1 MEEALPELRVA
12 DENMTSP
19 HVAHYIH
26 PYAAKIAPEVAR
38 QAILDY
44 SSAGEL
50 VLDPMAG
57 SGTVALEAALLKRR
71 SIAIDL
77 DPLAVLIA
85 RVKTLPLNG
94 QAVNALLDLECA
106 VWQVNEPLTSSLLD
120 INFWFDR
127 DVAVDLTRIRY
138 ALSRMRSPELRLLGA
153 IAMSSMV
160 VAKGTGSVANAR
172 DVAHSRAHRYKTPRV
187 KRPDVME
194 IWPRRVKKLAR
205 ILQGLE
211 LECQLIPAV
220 ALADARRLPIASDS
234 VDLVVTS
241 PPYFNAIDYPRA
253 HKFSLAWLQGLF
265 NALHIDYCTVS
276 GELVGSVRARVPTSS
291 GLDKS
296 WLRSSATAHTTLRS
310 LTGSLQ
316 RAFECYVD
324 DIDKVVR
331 EISRV
336 LKRGR
341 HAFIVVADSSAR
353 GMGVRNHVV
362 MLELASSHGLEVEIV
377 GHREIDPSRRQ
388 MPIKGGLSGRIKREE
403 LLLLRKA

>member
-1 MEEALPELRVA
+1 MLG
-12 DENMTSP
+12 P
-19 HVAHYIH
+19 HKAHYIH
-26 PYAAKIAPEVAR
+26 PYAAKIAPELAR
-38 QAILDY
+38 QAILDF
-44 SSAGEL
+44 SREGEL

-57 SGTVALEAALLKRR
+57 SGTVALEAALLERR
-71 SIAIDL
+71 SMAIDL

-85 RVKTLPLNG
+85 RLKTLPLNG

-106 VWQVNEPLTSSLLD
+106 VWQVNEPLSSSLLD
-120 INFWFDR
+120 VNFWFDR

-172 DVAHSRAHRYKTPRV
+172 DVAHSRAHRYKAPRV

-205 ILQGLE
+205 ILQGLD
-211 LECQLIPAV
+211 LESQLVPAV

-265 NALHIDYCTVS
+265 NALHIDYWTVS
-276 GELVGSVRARVPTSS
+276 GELVGSVRARVPACS

-296 WLRSSATAHTTLRS
+296 WLTSSAAAHATLRS
-310 LTGSLQ
+310 LTGNLQ
-316 RAFECYVD
+316 RAFECYAD

-353 GMGVRNHVV
+353 GIGVRNHVV

>member
-1 MEEALPELRVA
+1 MLG
-12 DENMTSP
+12 P
-19 HVAHYIH
+19 HQAHYIH
-26 PYAAKIAPEVAR
+26 PYAAKIAPELAR

-44 SSAGEL
+44 SCAGEL

-71 SIAIDL
+71 SVAIDL
-77 DPLAVLIA
+77 DPLAVLIT

-94 QAVNALLDLECA
+94 QAVNTLLDLECA
-106 VWQVNEPLTSSLLD
+106 VWQVDEPLSSSLLD
-120 INFWFDR
+120 VNFWFDR

-138 ALSRMRSPELRLLGA
+138 ALSRIRSPELRLLGA

-172 DVAHSRAHRYKTPRV
+172 DVAHSRAHRYKAPRV

-211 LECQLIPAV
+211 LGCQLVPAV

-296 WLRSSATAHTTLRS
+296 WLRSSATADATLRS
-310 LTGSLQ
+310 LTGNLQ

-341 HAFIVVADSSAR
+341 HAFIVVADSRAR
-353 GMGVRNHVV
+353 GIGVRNHVV
-362 MLELASSHGLEVEIV
+362 VLELASSHGLEVEIV
-377 GHREIDPSRRQ
+377 GHRDIDPSRRQ

-403 LLLLRKA
+403 LLVLRKA